1 MTQPTDSWI
10 AVVGMGCRFPGAADV
25 GQFWELLRRGED
37 AVGPLPADRPALEEW
52 SAGAAPPYAGT
63 VPDLLAF
70 DPAFFGISP
79 REARS
84 MDPQQRLLLHV
95 VWEALESSGIRPSTL
110 SGTATGVYVGQAT
123 GDYADVCGPAAGS
136 DAGAMAGSRL
146 RAVTSGRL
154 SYALDLRGPS
164 LTVDTACSSSLVAV
178 HLARLGLLAGEC
190 DVAVAAGVN
199 AILTDADAVA
209 YARSGMLAADGRC
222 KFADADADGFVRSEG
237 AGAVLLKR
245 LADAVRDG
253 DEVLAVIRGS
263 AAVNDGR
270 GGESMLQP
278 SVSGQAAMI
287 RAACR
292 SAAVSP
298 GDLDYAE
305 AHGTGTRVGDG
316 IELRAW
322 AEVLDGGEARSPLTL
337 GSVKTNIGH
346 TEAAA
351 GIAGLIKTVLVA
363 RHRLIPASLHLTR
376 PHPLLAAGDLPLRV
390 ADRPLALTPKGPH
403 PLLSASSFGLSGT
416 NAQVVITDLATAP
429 SPMTAAASA
438 GTALLPHPRTAQD
451 TAPSPQGR
459 GERRD
464 AAAHGPAGPGSRACD
479 PAAAHGPG
487 HGTSDGPAE
496 DPAPGRAPELLVLS
510 ARSRRSLRR
519 LAARYAR
526 HLVDGAG
533 RGQALRD
540 VCFSAA
546 VHRDAHPHR
555 LWAVAAD
562 HAGMARVLSA
572 LAEGEESPDGGMAVS
587 PRAGRRE
594 VAFVFPGQGGQWAG
608 MGAELWHREPAFRE
622 TMAACDTAV
631 AGELGWSVTDLVTAD
646 GGELPE
652 TVGLVQPALWAMEV
666 SLAALLRARGVEPD
680 VCLGHSM
687 GEVAAAHAAGALTL
701 PDAAAVICRRSAL
714 MERAAGRGGMLVV
727 GLPEREAADAVA
739 DLPVCVAA
747 VNSPFD
753 TVLAGPHEALRQVSD
768 RLEARDV
775 FCRAVPVDVPSHS
788 PAMEPLRAEL
798 ARGLSG
804 ITPRPATTE
813 MFSTVRRAPVAG
825 TDLDGDYWADN
836 LRRPVRFLESV
847 RALGE
852 RGETVFVEVSPHP
865 VLHQAL
871 RRTQRAADAE
881 QAVVPVMMRRQP
893 VEGLAA
899 RAAGRVFAFGGRV
912 DWRRWYADGG
922 RRVPLPSY
930 AWDTEEF
937 RPPVPARRAPERGG
951 PRRRRSR
958 DVALAALGVERVG
971 AGVHWGD
978 PAPLP
983 PTFALDAAARAAGD
997 ALGRTGSGWTTLED
1011 VRLCAPPPALAA
1023 VADAALRVALED
1035 APGARGP
1042 AFRVAVADGRPGAR
1056 PRLDEDGAEA
1066 GAGPATDGFVTG
1078 RVSAASGP
1086 GEAVPPLDGALD
1098 GLARYCPEH
1107 LTGDAFYRRTAG
1119 LGCRVDAPL
1128 RLVERLWLGRD
1139 RAIAQLR
1146 LPHGPDAAGLEA
1158 ALLTVLTV
1166 CPADGP
1172 GRFLPTG
1179 FDRVRLRSGGGGPA
1193 WVVVRRHAR
1202 ADGDDVRDAAEVR
1215 CALYLYGGDGE
1226 PWAAFEGIRLRR
1238 AVLAGETPHPAPS
1251 RPPASGDRPAADTAD
1266 TVLRQ
1271 VALVLGTTVDRLD
1284 ARCSLRELGMD
1295 SLLATELATR
1305 LTRALGRRV
1314 HSRRLLAERDVSRL
1328 VEELSREVSVPSARR
1343 APSGAEASDG
1353 IDAAEVAEMGLVDL

>member
-1 MTQPTDSWI
+1 MTQPADSWI

-25 GQFWELLRRGED
+25 GQFWELLRRGGD
-37 AVGPLPADRPALEEW
+37 AVGPLPTDRPALAEW

-63 VPDLLAF
+63 LPDLLSF
-70 DPAFFGISP
+70 DNAFFGISP
-79 REARS
+79 REARL

-110 SGTATGVYVGQAT
+110 SGSLTGVYIGQAT
-123 GDYADVCGPAAGS
+123 GDYADACGPAAGA

-199 AILTDADAVA
+199 ALLAEADSVA
-209 YARSGMLAADGRC
+209 YARSDMLAADGRC

-245 LADAVRDG
+245 FADAVRDG

-270 GGESMLQP
+270 GGESLLQP

-292 SAAVSP
+292 SAGVSP
-298 GDLDYAE
+298 VELDYAE

-322 AEVLDGGEARSPLTL
+322 AEVLEGHEARRPLTL

-351 GIAGLIKTVLVA
+351 GIAGLIKTVLMA
-363 RHRLIPASLHLTR
+363 RHRLIPASLHVSR

-390 ADRPLALTPKGPH
+390 ADRPLPLEPKGAH

-416 NAQVVITDLATAP
+416 NAQVVITDLSPAPAPPVPATVPAGAALATHASTP
-429 SPMTAAASA
+429 RHAAAA
-438 GTALLPHPRTAQD
+438 PR
-451 TAPSPQGR
+451 GR
-459 GERRD
+459 GEHRG
-464 AAAHGPAGPGSRACD
+464 ATTVHGPAETGP
-479 PAAAHGPG
+479 PAHLPADAHAPDRGASPC
-487 HGTSDGPAE
+487 TAE
-496 DPAPGRAPELLVLS
+496 DPASDRAPELLVLS

-562 HAGMARVLSA
+562 HAGMARVLTA
-572 LAEGEESPDGGMAVS
+572 LAEGEEDPDGGMAVS
-587 PRAGRRE
+587 PRAGRRA

-608 MGAELWHREPAFRE
+608 MGARLWQRERVFRE
-622 TMAACDTAV
+622 TMAACDAAV
-631 AGELGWSVTDLVTAD
+631 AGELGWSVTDLVTTED
-646 GGELPE
+646 GELPD

-680 VCLGHSM
+680 VCVGHSM

-701 PDAAAVICRRSAL
+701 PDAAVVICGRSAL

-747 VNSPFD
+747 VNSPSD
-753 TVLAGPHEALRQVSD
+753 TVLAGPHEALRQAAG
-768 RLEARDV
+768 RFEARDV

-788 PAMEPLRAEL
+788 PAMEPLRGEL
-798 ARGLSG
+798 EHRLSG
-804 ITPRPATTE
+804 ITPRTATTE

-825 TDLDGDYWADN
+825 TDLDGAYWADN

-847 RALGE
+847 RALAE
-852 RGETVFVEVSPHP
+852 RRETVFVEVSPHP

-871 RRTQRAADAE
+871 RRTLRAADTE
-881 QAVVPVMMRRQP
+881 QTVVPVMMRRQP
-893 VEGLAA
+893 VEGMAA
-899 RAAGRVFAFGGRV
+899 RAAGRVFALGGGI

-937 RPPVPARRAPERGG
+937 RPPVTAPRAAPGRGG
-951 PRRRRSR
+951 APLRRSH
-958 DVALAALGVERVG
+958 DVPLSALGVERAG
-971 AGVHWGD
+971 AGVHWGG

-983 PTFALDAAARAAGD
+983 PAFALRAAGEVP
-997 ALGRTGSGWTTLED
+997 GRSANGWTVLED
-1011 VRLCAPPPALAA
+1011 VRLCAPPPPLAA
-1023 VADAALRVALED
+1023 VTDAALRVGLED
-1035 APGARGP
+1035 APGTAGP
-1042 AFRVAVADGRPGAR
+1042 AFRVTVAPDDR
-1056 PRLDEDGAEA
+1056 PRAHPWQEDGAEA
-1066 GAGPATDGFVTG
+1066 ETGPDTDVFVTG
-1078 RVSAASGP
+1078 RVAAGSGP
-1086 GEAVPPLDGALD
+1086 GDDVPPLDRALD
-1098 GLARYCPEH
+1098 GLARHCPEH
-1107 LTGDAFYRRTAG
+1107 LAGDAFYHRTAR
-1119 LGCRVDAPL
+1119 LGCRVDGPL

-1158 ALLTVLTV
+1158 ALVTVLAV
-1166 CPADGP
+1166 CPSDGP
-1172 GRFLPTG
+1172 ERFLPTG
-1179 FDRVRLRSGGGGPA
+1179 FDRVRLGSGGGGPA
-1193 WVVVRRHAR
+1193 WAVVRRDAGTGDGAPDTAEAR
-1202 ADGDDVRDAAEVR
+1202 CD
-1215 CALYLYGGDGE
+1215 LHLYGGDGQ

-1238 AVLAGETPHPAPS
+1238 APLVGEVPHPAPPHP
-1251 RPPASGDRPAADTAD
+1251 RTSGPRSAADAAD
-1266 TVLRQ
+1266 TVLRH

-1284 ARCSLRELGMD
+1284 VRCSLRDLGMD
-1295 SLLATELATR
+1295 SLLAAELATR
-1305 LTRALGRRV
+1305 LTRSLGRRV
-1314 HSRRLLAERDVSRL
+1314 RPRTLLTGHDVSRL
-1328 VEELSREVSVPSARR
+1328 VEELSREAGGPPELTAS
-1343 APSGAEASDG
+1343 SGAG
-1353 IDAAEVAEMGLVDL
+1353 VTEMGLVDL

>member
-25 GQFWELLRRGED
+25 GRFWELLRRGED

-63 VPDLLAF
+63 VPDLLSF

-79 REARS
+79 REARL

-110 SGTATGVYVGQAT
+110 AGTATGVYVGQAT

-199 AILTDADAVA
+199 AILTEADAVA

-322 AEVLDGGEARSPLTL
+322 AEVLDGREARAPLTL

-438 GTALLPHPRTAQD
+438 GTALVPHARTAQD
-451 TAPSPQGR
+451 TAPAPQGR
-459 GERRD
+459 GEHRD
-464 AAAHGPAGPGSRACD
+464 AAAHGPAEPASPACD
-479 PAAAHGPG
+479 PAAAHGPDR
-487 HGTSDGPAE
+487 GTSAGPAE
-496 DPAPGRAPELLVLS
+496 DPGPGRVPELLVLS

-572 LAEGEESPDGGMAVS
+572 LAEGEESPDGGVAVS
-587 PRAGRRE
+587 PRAGRRA

-608 MGAELWHREPAFRE
+608 MGADLWHREPAFRE
-622 TMAACDTAV
+622 TMAACDAAV

-652 TVGLVQPALWAMEV
+652 RVGLVQPALWAMEV

-747 VNSPFD
+747 VNSPSD
-753 TVLAGPHEALRQVSD
+753 TVLAGPHEALRKVAD

-871 RRTQRAADAE
+871 RRTQRSADAE
-881 QAVVPVMMRRQP
+881 QTVVPVMMRRQP
-893 VEGLAA
+893 VEALAA

-930 AWDTEEF
+930 VWDTEEF
-937 RPPVPARRAPERGG
+937 RPPVTAPRPAQERGG
-951 PRRRRSR
+951 PRRRHSR
-958 DVALAALGVERVG
+958 DIALAALGVERAG
-971 AGVHWGD
+971 AGVHWGA

-997 ALGRTGSGWTTLED
+997 ALGRTGNGGTTLEG
-1011 VRLCAPPPALAA
+1011 VRLCAPPPPLAA

-1035 APGARGP
+1035 APGDRGA
-1042 AFRVAVADGRPGAR
+1042 AFQVTAAPDGRPRAR
-1056 PRLDEDGAEA
+1056 PRLDEDGTDA
-1066 GAGPATDGFVTG
+1066 GAGPDTDVFVTG
-1078 RVSAASGP
+1078 RVTAASGP
-1086 GEAVPPLDGALD
+1086 GDDAPPLDGALD
-1098 GLARYCPEH
+1098 GLARHCPEY
-1107 LTGDAFYRRTAG
+1107 LTGDAFYHRTAG

-1179 FDRVRLRSGGGGPA
+1179 FDRVRLRPGGGGPA
-1193 WVVVRRHAR
+1193 WAVVRRHAR
-1202 ADGDDVRDAAEVR
+1202 HDGDDARGAAELC
-1215 CALYLYGGDGE
+1215 CALYLYSGDGE

-1238 AVLAGETPHPAPS
+1238 AVPAGEVPHTAPS
-1251 RPPASGDRPAADTAD
+1251 RPPASGNRPAADTAD
-1266 TVLRQ
+1266 TVLRL

-1284 ARCSLRELGMD
+1284 TRCSLRELGMD

-1314 HSRRLLAERDVSRL
+1314 PPRRLLAERDVSRL

-1343 APSGAEASDG
+1343 APSGTEAADV
-1353 IDAAEVAEMGLVDL
+1353 AEVAEMGLVDL

>member
-25 GQFWELLRRGED
+25 AQFWELLRRGED

-79 REARS
+79 REARL

-199 AILTDADAVA
+199 AILTEADAVA

-263 AAVNDGR
+263 ATVNDGR

-322 AEVLDGGEARSPLTL
+322 AEVLHGREARPPLTL

-390 ADRPLALTPKGPH
+390 ADRPLALTPRGPR

-416 NAQVVITDLATAP
+416 NAQVVITDLATAAP
-429 SPMTAAASA
+429 SPTTAAAPAAAALTTHAS
-438 GTALLPHPRTAQD
+438 TARD
-451 TAPSPQGR
+451 TAAAPQGR
-459 GERRD
+459 GGHRD
-464 AAAHGPAGPGSRACD
+464 AAAHGPAHPGSPASV
-479 PAAAHGPG
+479 PAAAHDPD
-487 HGTSDGPAE
+487 HGTSGGPAE

-562 HAGMARVLSA
+562 HAGMARVLNA
-572 LAEGEESPDGGMAVS
+572 LAEGEESPDGGMAAS
-587 PRAGRRE
+587 PRAGRRT

-608 MGAELWHREPAFRE
+608 MGARLWHREPVFRE
-622 TMAACDTAV
+622 TMAACDAAV

-652 TVGLVQPALWAMEV
+652 AVGLVQPALWAMEV

-687 GEVAAAHAAGALTL
+687 GEVAAAQAAGALTL

-727 GLPEREAADAVA
+727 GLPEHEAADAVA

-753 TVLAGPHEALRQVSD
+753 TVLAGPHEALRKVSD

-788 PAMEPLRAEL
+788 PAMEPLRTEL
-798 ARGLSG
+798 AHRLSG

-836 LRRPVRFLESV
+836 LRRPVRFLDSV

-871 RRTQRAADAE
+871 KRTQRAADAE
-881 QAVVPVMMRRQP
+881 ETVVPVMVRRQP
-893 VEGLAA
+893 VEALAA

-930 AWDTEEF
+930 AWDAEEF
-937 RPPVPARRAPERGG
+937 GPPVTASRPAPDRGV

-958 DVALAALGVERVG
+958 DVALAALGVERAG

-997 ALGRTGSGWTTLED
+997 ALGRTANGWTTLED
-1011 VRLCAPPPALAA
+1011 VRLCAPPPPLTA
-1023 VADAALRVALED
+1023 VADAALRVVLQD

-1042 AFRVAVADGRPGAR
+1042 AFQVTVAPDGRPCAR
-1056 PRLDEDGAEA
+1056 PRPDEDGTEA
-1066 GAGPATDGFVTG
+1066 GAGPDTDVFVTG
-1078 RVSAASGP
+1078 RVTAASGP
-1086 GEAVPPLDGALD
+1086 GDDVPPLDGALD

-1107 LTGDAFYRRTAG
+1107 LTGDAFYHRTAG

-1193 WVVVRRHAR
+1193 WAVVRRHA
-1202 ADGDDVRDAAEVR
+1202 DDDLPDAAGAC

-1238 AVLAGETPHPAPS
+1238 AVHAGDVPHTAPS
-1251 RPPASGDRPAADTAD
+1251 RPPASGNRPAADTAD
-1266 TVLRQ
+1266 TVLRL

-1284 ARCSLRELGMD
+1284 ARCSLRDLGMD

-1314 HSRRLLAERDVSRL
+1314 HPRRLLAERDVSRL
-1328 VEELSREVSVPSARR
+1328 VEELSREASVTSAPN
-1343 APSGAEASDG
+1343 APSGTEASD
-1353 IDAAEVAEMGLVDL
+1353 AADVAEMGLVDL